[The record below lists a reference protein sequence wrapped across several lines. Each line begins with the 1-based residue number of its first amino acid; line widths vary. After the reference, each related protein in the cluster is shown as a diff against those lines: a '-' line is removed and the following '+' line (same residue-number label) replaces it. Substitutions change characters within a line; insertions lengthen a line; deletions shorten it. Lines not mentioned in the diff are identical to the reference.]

1 MNKKHKLQGL
11 IVHIAYLPVE
21 YDATA
26 LLLNLRLAPPR
37 AKALVTR
44 VYTASRQNL
53 SRNLVVCKLLIL
65 TGDYKG
71 KKGYSIYNGSEIE
84 RQSVNSTNSTHPLH
98 WYENIPQQYKDI
110 VEGYP
115 SE

>member
-11 IVHIAYLPVE
+11 IVHIASIPVE
-21 YDATA
+21 NFDAYR
-26 LLLNLRLAPPR
+26 NLDAYY
-37 AKALVTR
+37 KALVTR
-44 VYTASRQNL
+44 VYTASRQNI
-53 SRNLVVCKLLIL
+53 SSNLVVCKLLIL

-71 KKGYSIYNGSEIE
+71 KKGYSIYNSSEIE

>member
-11 IVHIAYLPVE
+11 IVHIASIPLE
-21 YDATA
+21 DAGA
-26 LLLNLRLAPPR
+26 HRNLDVYY
-37 AKALVTR
+37 KALITR
-44 VYTASRQNL
+44 VYTAPRQNL

-71 KKGYSIYNGSEIE
+71 KKGYSIYNSSEIE

-115 SE
+115 FK

>member
-11 IVHIAYLPVE
+11 IVHIASVPLE
-21 YDATA
+21 DAGA
-26 LLLNLRLAPPR
+26 HRHLDVYY
-37 AKALVTR
+37 KALITK

-71 KKGYSIYNGSEIE
+71 KKGYSIYNSSEIK

-98 WYENIPQQYKDI
+98 WYENIPGRYKDI
-110 VEGYP
+110 VEG
-115 SE
+115 